1 MLYISGALFS
11 LAIPNCHPEVY
22 TYGCVCV
29 ERLLEVV
36 INQRARFWAFG
47 FSAVGDFK
55 TQGIQFAKPQNILVM
70 VAGGI
75 GLYSMVMPNWGG
87 AGHQNSAVSV
97 QVESDFFCAIPGLA
111 GT

>member
-29 ERLLEVV
+29 ERLLEVAV
-36 INQRARFWAFG
+36 NQRASFWAFG

-55 TQGIQFAKPQNILVM
+55 TQGIQFAKPQNISDLIAPKM
-70 VAGGI
+70 DGYDKICRFTCQFFYLKDASF
-75 GLYSMVMPNWGG
+75 YYCG
-87 AGHQNSAVSV
+87 AK
-97 QVESDFFCAIPGLA
+97 F
-111 GT
+111 